1 MAGGATLGLRPTV
14 CPIRSALIAA
24 RTALAADE
32 TLQAL
37 LTKRDALSCG
47 PATVPPRELSPSRPL
62 GWAAQPGPPT
72 GWDRASPAR
81 LTMRAIRCTAPSRG
95 TGMRKNGS
103 QVANSRFDAKRKR
116 GASVSQRP

>member
-37 LTKRDALSCG
+37 LTKREALSCG
-47 PATVPPRELSPSRPL
+47 PATVPPRELSKRALPIKASRL
-62 GWAAQPGPPT
+62 GGATWPADRVGPGVTCAVDDARNPVHGSFPRDGHAQE
-72 GWDRASPAR
+72 
-81 LTMRAIRCTAPSRG
+81 
-95 TGMRKNGS
+95 
-103 QVANSRFDAKRKR
+103 RFS
-116 GASVSQRP
+116 GG